1 MQIVEIRTDELVPY
15 ENNPRLNDNAV
26 DYVKQSI
33 ETYGFKVPI
42 IIDKNNVIV
51 AGHTRHKAAKE
62 LGLKTVPC
70 IIADDLNDDQIRA
83 FRIADNKVSDFS
95 MWDNTK
101 LLEELGE
108 IDYSMFTGF
117 DVGGI
122 FDDTL
127 KEEDNLALET
137 NEDGVT
143 YEITFKS
150 QDKAKIDQIIQL
162 WEEIADEE

>member
-1 MQIVEIRTDELVPY
+1 MQIVDIRTDELVPY
-15 ENNPRLNDNAV
+15 ENNPRLNENAV
-26 DYVKQSI
+26 EYVKQSI
-33 ETYGFKVPI
+33 EAYGFKVPI
-42 IIDKNNVIV
+42 IIDKDKVIV
-51 AGHTRHKAAKE
+51 AGHTRYKAAKE
-62 LGLKTVPC
+62 LGLATVPC
-70 IIADDLNDDQIRA
+70 IVADDLDEQQIKA

-101 LLEELGE
+101 LLEELGD
-108 IDYSMFTGF
+108 IDYSLFTGF
-117 DVGGI
+117 DIGGV

-127 KEEDNLALET
+127 NESDNIALEG

-162 WEEIADEE
+162 WEGIADEE

>member
-33 ETYGFKVPI
+33 EAYGFKVPI

-70 IIADDLNDDQIRA
+70 IIADDLDDDQIRA

-150 QDKAKIDQIIQL
+150 QDKAKIDQIIQH